1 MLLNN
6 YISIIR
12 KLINITGEKTLY
24 YSTFIIKK
32 HKKLLAVSHLQYF
45 GYITEGKALGLQ

>member
-24 YSTFIIKK
+24 YSTFVIKK
-32 HKKLLAVSHLQYF
+32 LKKLLAVSHLQYF
-45 GYITEGKALGLQ
+45 SYIAKGKAFGLQ